1 MRKTLKWSLC
11 ASVLAAGVT
20 LGTSSI
26 VDASTASTSTP
37 GLLSLAIHDAE
48 GSGWVHETESATGS
62 GHTFSAV
69 NDIGASEGRQ
79 VIVADGAHA
88 QVLVIGGNAY
98 LYGDDRAIAGYFGIS
113 TTDPEKYANQWFK
126 LTPSNPDY
134 STVSAAVTLKS
145 DFGHV
150 EALGRFK
157 EGGIVEVSGQKVR
170 SFTAH
175 IPASS
180 QNPAGNATLYVTT
193 SAKPLPVGYVLTA
206 KGIKSTTHWA
216 DWGHQVHL
224 TAPSAK
230 PLSY

>member
-134 STVSAAVTLKS
+134 STVSAA
-145 DFGHV
+145 
-150 EALGRFK
+150 
-157 EGGIVEVSGQKVR
+157 
-170 SFTAH
+170 
-175 IPASS
+175 
-180 QNPAGNATLYVTT
+180 
-193 SAKPLPVGYVLTA
+193 
-206 KGIKSTTHWA
+206 
-216 DWGHQVHL
+216 
-224 TAPSAK
+224 
-230 PLSY
+230 